1 MELKN
6 VQIIK
11 IKPLQQVTDSYK
23 KVEFIVKLDSQYPQE
38 VQFEISQDKAD
49 KFIQYNKEGDFVDID
64 FNLRGRSYLKDGEP
78 ETNRRWF
85 NSLDAWKVFK
95 SETNNKEPEQPRP
108 KAGVQEGDKVGKGTE
123 EEADDLPF

>member
-6 VQIIK
+6 VEIIK
-11 IKPLQQVTDSYK
+11 IKPLQQVAASYK
-23 KVEFIVKLDSQYPQE
+23 KVEFIVKIESEYPQE

-49 KFIQYNKEGDFVDID
+49 KFIQYNKVGQFVDIE

-78 ETNRRWF
+78 EENRRWF

-95 SETNNKEPEQPRP
+95 TESEN
-108 KAGVQEGDKVGKGTE
+108 
-123 EEADDLPF
+123 LPL

>member
-6 VQIIK
+6 VEIIK
-11 IKPLQQVTDSYK
+11 IKPLQQVTATYK
-23 KVEFIVKLDSQYPQE
+23 KVEFIVKLESQYPQE

-64 FNLRGRSYLKDGEP
+64 FNLRGRSFLKDGEP

-95 SETNNKEPEQPRP
+95 AEGHQAQPQEAPEP
-108 KAGVQEGDKVGKGTE
+108 ATISA

>member
-95 SETNNKEPEQPRP
+95 AEQTETEQAPQP
-108 KAGVQEGDKVGKGTE
+108 KAGVQEGDKVGKGTDE
-123 EEADDLPF
+123 ESDLPF

>member
-11 IKPLQQVTDSYK
+11 IKPLQQVTDTYK
-23 KVEFIVKLDSQYPQE
+23 KVEFIVKIESQYPQE
-38 VQFEISQDKAD
+38 VQFEIAQDKAD

-64 FNLRGRSYLKDGEP
+64 FNLRGRSYLKNGEP
-78 ETNRRWF
+78 EDNRRWF

-95 SETNNKEPEQPRP
+95 AETNNQENEPSPQPQ
-108 KAGVQEGDKVGKGTE
+108 GVQEGAIVGKGTE
-123 EEADDLPF
+123 EEDLLPF